1 MSEKSQ
7 SNLNEMMAGD
17 GSGLALPPAFV
28 FVNTSKKR
36 VLKKK
41 KQDEKIDGRKKS
53 ARKLVNRILTNRSK
67 RKGKMSEEIT
77 NVNLSEAEMSSTEKA
92 QKQIKQQKTLKSRQ
106 ELQKKRAEA
115 KSKMQDKQGEM
126 QTLVKARLDDFRKKA
141 AEKQKKATKQ
151 VEKQSYQPEGEMIAE
166 NMGPNAQDVFAQ
178 AYKIAAEGSSYGRD
192 PEITFASVNFQDGSR
207 AQMSFFDAQ
216 KIVAAYE
223 GLNDENRT
231 KFCALLNQN
240 ATTYANALQFAQY
253 NV

>member
-1 MSEKSQ
+1 MSEESQ
-7 SNLNEMMAGD
+7 TNLNEMMAGD

-77 NVNLSEAEMSSTEKA
+77 SVNLSEAEQSATEKA
-92 QKQIKQQKTLKSRQ
+92 QKQIKQQKTLRSRQ
-106 ELQKKRAEA
+106 ELQKKRQEA
-115 KSKMQDKQGEM
+115 KGKMQDKAQEM
-126 QTLVKARLDDFRKKA
+126 DTLVKARLTDFRKKA
-141 AEKQKKATKQ
+141 SEKQQKA
-151 VEKQSYQPEGEMIAE
+151 QSSVQKNSFEPNGEVIAE
-166 NMGPNAQDVFAQ
+166 NMGPNATDVFAQ
-178 AYKIAAEGSSYGRD
+178 AYRIAAEGSSYGRE
-192 PEITFASVNFQDGSR
+192 PEITFAQVTFQDGNSS
-207 AQMSFFDAQ
+207 QMSFFDAQ

-223 GLNDENRT
+223 GLNDENRI

>member
-1 MSEKSQ
+1 
-7 SNLNEMMAGD
+7 MMAGD

-77 NVNLSEAEMSSTEKA
+77 SVNLSEAEQSATEKA

-106 ELQKKRAEA
+106 ELQKKRQDA
-115 KSKMQDKQGEM
+115 KAKMQDKAQEM
-126 QTLVKARLDDFRKKA
+126 DTLVKARLTDFRKKA
-141 AEKQKKATKQ
+141 AEKQQRAQKVVQKNSFDPT
-151 VEKQSYQPEGEMIAE
+151 GEVISEMDNVGAA
-166 NMGPNAQDVFAQ
+166 PAYPWPSTSDVFAQ
-178 AYKIAAEGSSYGRD
+178 AYKIAHEGNAYGRD
-192 PEITFASVNFQDGSR
+192 AEISFAQVRFQDGTG

-231 KFCALLNQN
+231 KFCALLNMN

>member
-1 MSEKSQ
+1 MSEESQ
-7 SNLNEMMAGD
+7 INLNEMMAGD

-28 FVNTSKKR
+28 FVNTKKKR
-36 VLKKK
+36 VLNRKNK
-41 KQDEKIDGRKKS
+41 DEKIDGRKKN

-67 RKGKMSEEIT
+67 RKGKMSEE
-77 NVNLSEAEMSSTEKA
+77 NLSVISEAEQSATEKA

-106 ELQKKRAEA
+106 ELQKKRQDA
-115 KSKMQDKQGEM
+115 KAKMQDKASEM
-126 QTLVKARLDDFRKKA
+126 DTLVKARLTDFRKKA
-141 AEKQKKATKQ
+141 TEKQQKATKTVQ
-151 VEKQSYQPEGEMIAE
+151 KNSFDPSGKVIAE
-166 NMGPNAQDVFAQ
+166 NLGPNATDVFAQ
-178 AYKIAAEGSSYGRD
+178 AYKIAHEGTSYGRD
-192 PEITFASVNFQDGSR
+192 PEITFAQVNFQDGNM

-223 GLNDENRT
+223 GLNDDNRI